1 MDKLR
6 KLLRDGETALCVHF
20 TNDQEEKILAFVRL
34 LHEANERLNLT
45 GFKTEE
51 AILTEGVLDSL
62 TASTFSHILE
72 KTANLID
79 VGTGGGIPGIPLKI
93 VYPTMQLALLEATA
107 KKCRFL
113 EEAVRTLELEDV
125 SILCGRAETLAH
137 DPALRERFALATARA
152 LGELREILE
161 LTIPFVRPQGF
172 ALYYKGQ
179 NAQKEVKEAQN
190 ALSIL
195 KSTVV
200 ALQSVSVPFLP
211 RKTTL
216 ILVGKEA
223 PTPPQYPR
231 RPGIPKKRPL

>member
-1 MDKLR
+1 MLR
-6 KLLRDGETALCVHF
+6 VHF
-20 TNDQEEKILAFVRL
+20 TNDQEEKILAFVHL
-34 LHEANERLNLT
+34 LHKANERLNLT

-51 AILTEGVLDSL
+51 AILIEGALDSL
-62 TASTFSHILE
+62 TASAFGHILE
-72 KTANLID
+72 KIPNLID

-93 VYPTMQLALLEATA
+93 AYPKLQLALLEATA

-113 EEAVRTLELEDV
+113 EEVVRTLELEEV
-125 SILCGRAETLAH
+125 TILCGRAETLAH

-152 LGELREILE
+152 LGELREIVE
-161 LTIPFVRPQGF
+161 LTVPFVRPQGF

-179 NAQKEVKEAQN
+179 NAQKEVEEAQS

-195 KSTVV
+195 KSTVI
-200 ALQSVSVPFLP
+200 ALQSVSVPLLP

-216 ILVGKEA
+216 ILVRKEA